1 MAPFIECF
9 LSTLSVW
16 AMTAPVREDA
26 SDAALVMALAAAATA
41 ESVGAPPAGG
51 PSQLAPVMCRACISR
66 AHVLRAGSVVGHKLT
81 AGMSPCSDVATNHSH
96 LTTC

>member
-9 LSTLSVW
+9 LSTLSVQ

-51 PSQLAPVMCRACISR
+51 PSPLAPVMCRACISR
-66 AHVLRAGSVVGHKLT
+66 ACVLRAGSVVGCKLT
-81 AGMSPCSDVATNHSH
+81 AGMSPCSDVATNH
-96 LTTC
+96 TAT

>member
-26 SDAALVMALAAAATA
+26 SDAALVMALAAVATA

-51 PSQLAPVMCRACISR
+51 PSPWRQ
-66 AHVLRAGSVVGHKLT
+66 
-81 AGMSPCSDVATNHSH
+81 
-96 LTTC
+96 